1 MRSVVRLHVCPP
13 EGNEMT
19 REELI
24 TYLKENLKIVVS
36 ETGSDSYGYG
46 GQYVDVSLMLEG
58 EVISSDSF
66 SVEKD

>member
-1 MRSVVRLHVCPP
+1 
-13 EGNEMT
+13 MT